1 MTCLP
6 QEMSPAITIA
16 SRERTLGSAP
26 DAFPL
31 LPHLPII
38 LFSPQLEHQAGRP
51 LAASC
56 FGLGAGHPHVT
67 CVLFST
73 EGWGGA
79 LEAAQQLLTA
89 DIVNALSTPWY
100 PFPFLPFFLSFP
112 LSSSPLR
119 LSPHITSPP
128 FLPLSLSY
136 GNSFYIN
143 RAMPTGCGVHISG
156 PKVYDFQWHHL

>member
-6 QEMSPAITIA
+6 REMSPAVTIA
-16 SRERTLGSAP
+16 SREKTLGTAP
-26 DAFPL
+26 DASPL
-31 LPHLPII
+31 LPHLPSIR
-38 LFSPQLEHQAGRP
+38 FSPQLDHQAGRP

-56 FGLGAGHPHVT
+56 FGLGAGHPHGT
-67 CVLFST
+67 YVLVST

-79 LEAAQQLLTA
+79 FEAPQQLLTA

-112 LSSSPLR
+112 LSSSPLC
-119 LSPHITSPP
+119 LSPPITSPP

-136 GNSFYIN
+136 GNSFYSN
-143 RAMPTGCGVHISG
+143 RAMPTGLQGTH
-156 PKVYDFQWHHL
+156 FWA